1 MMFRSAAYSYFG
13 LLILAGFAFWPLYLS
28 RLGTGVDPYTHWHAF
43 LAVCWCFLLIAQP
56 LLLPKHRQA
65 HRRLGAA
72 SYVLAPAFAI
82 ASLLLAHARF
92 RAMDDAKF
100 QHEAASL
107 FLPLSA
113 VFLFAVSYALAMKYR
128 HIVPLHARFMIFT
141 GLPMIDP
148 VLGRVLF
155 FYGPS
160 LPHPLLY
167 QAITFGLTDLVVVGL
182 LIWPH
187 MSNRLRAAFGV
198 PATLFPIAHL
208 GWFTFAQSAQWLPL
222 ASWFRSLP
230 LP

>member
-1 MMFRSAAYSYFG
+1 MFRSAAYSYFG

-28 RLGTGVDPYTHWHAF
+28 RLGTDIDPYTHWHAL
-43 LAVCWCFLLIAQP
+43 LATCWCALLIAQP
-56 LLLPKHRQA
+56 LLIPRHRKA

-72 SYVLAPAFAI
+72 SYVLAPAFGI

-92 RAMDDAKF
+92 RAMNEAKF
-100 QHEAASL
+100 QDEAASL

-113 VFLFAVSYALAMKYR
+113 VFLFAVSYALALHYR
-128 HIVPLHARFMIFT
+128 HTMPLHARFMILT

-148 VLGRVLF
+148 VLGRILF

-160 LPHPLLY
+160 LPNPLLY
-167 QAITFGLTDLVVVGL
+167 QAITFGLTDLIVLGL
-182 LIWPH
+182 LVWPH
-187 MSNRLRAAFGV
+187 IPHRFRTAYGFPAA
-198 PATLFPIAHL
+198 LFPVAHL
-208 GWFTFAQSAQWLPL
+208 GWFTLAQSSGWLPF